1 MRYRTA
7 CIVVLLLTI
16 SSTSSAQFPW
26 QKPLTRSRKAV
37 AKILG
42 PTTEKKP
49 SRDLNIVW
57 VWGIDKLHE
66 KGTHEYA
73 WVMDTYVNEL
83 LPQVPRVKIV
93 PAMYFPK
100 KELWEKADLVVFY
113 LWTREQRHRDLWDYD
128 LIDAY
133 QKRGGGLIFIHMALM
148 EGSGQELAKRIG
160 MAWDTRNGATKWGLL
175 TTPVTLTDAAL
186 KSPIFKGFPAKFD
199 LADEFYWNL
208 RGDPAAITP
217 LMTSPAGPA
226 IANKPLNAP
235 PKIEDLDGKN
245 WPVMWTTE
253 VARGKVFVTV
263 AGHNYFTFNDPYFR
277 IILLRA
283 MAWTMNESF
292 DPFKPL
298 VTKGIK
304 LSP

>member
-1 MRYRTA
+1 
-7 CIVVLLLTI
+7 VLLLAI

-26 QKPLTRSRKAV
+26 QKPPSRSKEAV

-42 PTTEKKP
+42 PITDKEP
-49 SRDLNIVW
+49 SRELNIVW

-66 KGTHEYA
+66 KETHEYA
-73 WVMDTYVNEL
+73 WVMDRYVNVL
-83 LPQVPRVKIV
+83 LPQVPRVTV
-93 PAMYFPK
+93 AASMDFPK

-113 LWTREQRHRDLWDYD
+113 LWTREQRQRAKWDYD

-148 EGSGQELAKRIG
+148 EGSGQELSKRIG
-160 MAWDTRNGATKWGLL
+160 MAWDPRNGATKWGVLP
-175 TTPVTLTDAAL
+175 TPVTLTDAAL
-186 KSPIFKGFPAKFD
+186 KSPIFKGFPAQFD
-199 LADEFYWNL
+199 LVDEFYWHL
-208 RGDPAAITP
+208 RGDPTGTTA
-217 LMTSPAGPA
+217 LVTSPAGPA
-226 IANKPLNAP
+226 IANKPLSGP
-235 PKIEDLDGKN
+235 PKTEDLDGKE

-253 VARGKVFVTV
+253 VGPGRVFVTG

-298 VTKGIK
+298 VT
-304 LSP
+304 LHLER